1 MPNYQGVW
9 SLSTVYQAT
18 GEDNWPDV
26 TAPIG
31 IFAGGTGNIN
41 RIDQFVMTTSS
52 SVTDFGD
59 LTQGTS
65 EMVGVSSSTRGVFG
79 GGNSGSQENTIQYIT
94 MRSAGNATDFGDLTA
109 ARSLMNTINASNE
122 TRGLLAGGAASGTYA
137 AVVDIDYVTIATTGN
152 ASDFGDLISAIKSA
166 SGAGS
171 STRGVFGGGESS
183 GSTTINDRDWETIV
197 T

>member
-59 LTQGTS
+59 LTQ
-65 EMVGVSSSTRGVFG
+65 
-79 GGNSGSQENTIQYIT
+79 
-94 MRSAGNATDFGDLTA
+94 
-109 ARSLMNTINASNE
+109 ARHS
-122 TRGLLAGGAASGTYA
+122 LAGC
-137 AVVDIDYVTIATTGN
+137 
-152 ASDFGDLISAIKSA
+152 SDSH
-166 SGAGS
+166 
-171 STRGVFGGGESS
+171 GGLG
-183 GSTTINDRDWETIV
+183 
-197 T
+197 